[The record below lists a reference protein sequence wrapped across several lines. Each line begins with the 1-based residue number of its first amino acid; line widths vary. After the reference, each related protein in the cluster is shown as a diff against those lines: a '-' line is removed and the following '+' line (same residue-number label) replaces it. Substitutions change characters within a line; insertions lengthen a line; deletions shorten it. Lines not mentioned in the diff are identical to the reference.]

1 MVLGSRAALAP
12 ILLICYAIT
21 LALHVGSIA
30 LSTLLPFRMV
40 EVGGSGTQIG
50 LLFSVMTVVSMV
62 LRPGIGSWVD
72 RLGARRVLIPGVLAL
87 AFTSLALQ
95 LAATPGALIALMVG
109 LGLANALISTPVSV
123 VTATATAPAHRGEA
137 LGTYYLAS
145 SIGIALAPPFAF
157 GLHALGGMSLAFA
170 AVTVVAALIAWLV
183 TRVRASGSPPAES
196 AAPRWR
202 LVSAGALPVSGAL
215 VLATLGHS
223 SFYAFL
229 PLYAV
234 SRGRGAALAWFF
246 GVYPLWIIACRVL
259 WRGVADRVNR
269 MHVAVAA
276 MALQAVAY
284 LILALPPAPLSL
296 VLAAVILATGSAVLY
311 PTLAALVVDR
321 ADESERGLAL
331 GTLSGS
337 WDLGVVIGS
346 ALTGVVVD
354 RLSYGAGFVLAAL
367 GAALGTLALAVIE
380 IRRRSKG
387 SVVERFQAPASPARP
402 GSGE

>member
-1 MVLGSRAALAP
+1 MLLGSRAAFAP
-12 ILLICYAIT
+12 ILLMCYAIT

-30 LSTLLPFRMV
+30 LSTLLPFRMM
-40 EVGGSGTQIG
+40 EVGGSSTQVG

-62 LRPGIGSWVD
+62 LRPTIGGWVD
-72 RLGARRVLIPGVLAL
+72 RLGARRVLIPGVVAL

-95 LAATPGALIALMVG
+95 LSATPPTLIALMVG
-109 LGLANALISTPVSV
+109 LGLANALVSTPVSV
-123 VTATATAPAHRGEA
+123 LTAISTAPAHRGEA

-157 GLHALGGMSLAFA
+157 GLQALGGMPLAFG
-170 AVTVVAALIAWLV
+170 AVTVVAIIIAWLV
-183 TRVRASGSPPAES
+183 TRVPGGPS
-196 AAPRWR
+196 ATVERIAARFR

-215 VLATLGHS
+215 MLATLGHS

-229 PLYAV
+229 PLYAL

-246 GVYPLWIIACRVL
+246 GVYPLWMIACRVL
-259 WRGVADRVNR
+259 WRGLADRVNR
-269 MHVAVAA
+269 LHVALAA
-276 MALQAVAY
+276 MVLQAVAY
-284 LILALPPAPLSL
+284 AILALPPAPVTL
-296 VLAAVILATGSAVLY
+296 VVAAVILATGTAVLY

-321 ADESERGLAL
+321 ADATERGLAL

-354 RLSYGAGFVLAAL
+354 HVSYGAGFVVAAAGATL
-367 GAALGTLALAVIE
+367 GALAFASIVL
-380 IRRRSKG
+380 RRRSAVG
-387 SVVERFQAPASPARP
+387 ASARP
-402 GSGE
+402 A

>member
-1 MVLGSRAALAP
+1 MFLGSRAAFTP
-12 ILLICYAIT
+12 ILLTCYAIT
-21 LALHVGSIA
+21 LAVHVGSIA
-30 LSTLLPFRMV
+30 LSTLLPFRVV
-40 EVGGSGTQIG
+40 EVGGTGTQVG

-62 LRPGIGSWVD
+62 LRPTIGGWVD
-72 RLGARRVLIPGVLAL
+72 RLGARRVLIPGVAALAL
-87 AFTSLALQ
+87 TSLALQ
-95 LAATPGALIALMVG
+95 LAATPRTLIVLMVG

-123 VTATATAPAHRGEA
+123 SAATSTATAHRGEA

-157 GLHALGGMSLAFA
+157 GLHALGGMPLVFW
-170 AVTVVAALIAWLV
+170 AVTVVAAVIAWLV
-183 TRVRASGSPPAES
+183 TRVPAGPSP
-196 AAPRWR
+196 AAKRVTTRFR

-234 SRGRGAALAWFF
+234 SRGRGASLAWFF
-246 GVYPLWIIACRVL
+246 SVYPVCMIACRVL
-259 WRGVADRVNR
+259 WRGLADRVNR
-269 MHVAVAA
+269 VHVAAAA

-284 LILALPPAPLSL
+284 LILALPPAPATL
-296 VLAAVILATGSAVLY
+296 VLAAVVLATASAVLY

-321 ADESERGLAL
+321 AGDSERGLAL
-331 GTLSGS
+331 GTLSAS

-354 RLSYGAGFVLAAL
+354 RVSYGAGFVLAAV
-367 GAALGTLALAVIE
+367 GAALGTLALAFIE
-380 IRRRSKG
+380 IRRAAV
-387 SVVERFQAPASPARP
+387 SVSARP
-402 GSGE
+402 V